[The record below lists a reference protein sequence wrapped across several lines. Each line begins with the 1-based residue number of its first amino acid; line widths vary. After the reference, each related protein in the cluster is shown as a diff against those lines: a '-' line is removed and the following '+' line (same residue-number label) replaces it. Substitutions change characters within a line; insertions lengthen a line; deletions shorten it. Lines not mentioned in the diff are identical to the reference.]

1 MALPWLD
8 PKVIEF
14 PDIET
19 ALKEPEGLL
28 AAGGALTTDWLLEA
42 YQRGIFPW
50 YEAGQPILWW
60 SPDPRLVL
68 FPKRLRISRS
78 LRKSINNNPYQF
90 YINKDFR
97 TVIESCGAQRVTS
110 PGTWITPEMADAYLK
125 LHEQGFAH
133 SFEVWREDEL
143 AGGLYGVALG
153 KIFFGESMFSR
164 ESNTSKLALV
174 GLVSKMAQWQ
184 FEVIDCQISS
194 EHLKALGAEEIPR
207 HEFSGFLSRYCNGE
221 SAIQW
226 PQNEEIQLGNN
237 QTCSQIQRT

>member
-1 MALPWLD
+1 MTLPWLD
-8 PKVIEF
+8 PEVIGF
-14 PDIET
+14 PSIET

-42 YQRGIFPW
+42 YRRGIFPW

-68 FPKRLRISRS
+68 FPKRLRVSRS
-78 LRKSINNNPYQF
+78 LRKTINNNPYQF
-90 YINKDFR
+90 YINRDFCS
-97 TVIESCGAQRVTS
+97 VIESCGEQRVAS
-110 PGTWITPEMADAYLK
+110 PGTWITPEMANAYLK

-143 AGGLYGVALG
+143 VGGLYGVALG
-153 KIFFGESMFSR
+153 KVFFGESMFSR

-174 GLVSKMAQWQ
+174 GLVSKMEQWQ

-194 EHLKALGAEEIPR
+194 EHLKTLGAEEISR
-207 HEFSGFLSRYCNGE
+207 DEFSEFLARYSGSE
-221 SAIQW
+221 YSIEW
-226 PQNEEIQLGNN
+226 PQNEEIQLGNH
-237 QTCSQIQRT
+237 